1 MLISVVITS
10 YNYEKYLP
18 DTINSVISQTYS
30 DWEMIVVDDA
40 STDDS
45 VDIIKEFTKKDS
57 RIKLIQ
63 NETNLGLT
71 ETLKKGVKAAS
82 GKWVAILES
91 DDILREN
98 YLEKKAEIANKY
110 PDIGMIFND
119 VELFGDEGRI
129 NDVRKKFTGT
139 AQYLKGKSYPR
150 KIFNDLIYFNR
161 VLTLS
166 TVFAN
171 REKLL
176 QCDWETP
183 SDRILD
189 WWLLLHF
196 TRKYDCFYIPEKLT
210 KWRIHYSS
218 YINKKQKIFAI
229 PVNLLALIDIIKKE
243 KDIRLLPGVIWII
256 LSNFT
261 RVRVACAQ
269 LIKIRLG
276 IPLRCEK
283 P

>member
-10 YNYEKYLP
+10 YNYEKYLK
-18 DTINSVISQTYS
+18 DTINSVLSQTYS
-30 DWEMIVVDDA
+30 DWEMIVIDDA
-40 STDDS
+40 STDSS
-45 VDIIKEFTKKDS
+45 VDIIKEFVKKDS
-57 RIKLIQ
+57 RIKLIE

-71 ETLKKGVKAAS
+71 KTLKKGVEAAS
-82 GKWVAILES
+82 GEWVAVLES
-91 DDILREN
+91 DDRLRED
-98 YLEKKAEIANKY
+98 YLEKKAAIANKY

-119 VELFGDEGRI
+119 VELFGDEERI
-129 NDVRKKFTGT
+129 KDVSKKFTDT
-139 AQYLKGKSYPR
+139 AKYLKGKTYPR
-150 KIFNDLIYFNR
+150 NIFKDLIYFNR

-166 TVFAN
+166 AVFIS
-171 REKLL
+171 REKVLK
-176 QCDWETP
+176 CDWETP

-210 KWRIHYSS
+210 KWRIHYGS

-243 KDIRLLPGVIWII
+243 KDIRLLPGIIWII

-269 LIKIRLG
+269 LAKIRLG

-283 P
+283 S